1 MLGWI
6 LLGGVFVGANVIGY
20 KLYCDN
26 NNKKLR
32 KKYNKDKD
40 KTIITLKEKDIKE
53 VK

>member
-1 MLGWI
+1 MIGWI
-6 LLGGVFVGANVIGY
+6 LLGGVLVGANVIGY

-32 KKYNKDKD
+32 KERKKNND